1 MIYNIIKQ
9 PKIREEMKTKNN
21 VISGLWKGQNHMLEI
36 VYIQATHQA
45 AGLGEVW
52 RKAWRG
58 WWGSWGCWDCGSC
71 VWSVWW
77 NPSGSLCPVPRAP
90 PRSPGS
96 CRRWGS
102 AAGSCLNLR
111 GRWVGEKKEGGF
123 RGWTGS
129 AERMTVRGKKSQRGK
144 DNVVDPQPWTHRL
157 ICLQSLCWFG
167 GHHC

>member
-1 MIYNIIKQ
+1 M
-9 PKIREEMKTKNN
+9 
-21 VISGLWKGQNHMLEI
+21 
-36 VYIQATHQA
+36 YIQATHQA

-71 VWSVWW
+71 VGSVWW

-111 GRWVGEKKEGGF
+111 GRGVGEKKELGF

-129 AERMTVRGKKSQRGK
+129 AERTTVRGKKSGGKITSLIRSRGHTSSSVCDRYADLEGTAAK
-144 DNVVDPQPWTHRL
+144 SWLKLWVRSG
-157 ICLQSLCWFG
+157 CR
-167 GHHC
+167 